1 MLALRCSTPIYG
13 GYNGGGGGYLS
24 CCPCDVVR
32 LYTGIITGEG
42 GLPVLLALRC
52 STPIY
57 GGYNGGGEGYLSRGP
72 CNVVHLYTGDITGEE
87 WVTCRVGLAV

>member
-24 CCPCDVVR
+24 CWRCGVVR
-32 LYTGIITGEG
+32 
-42 GLPVLLALRC
+42 
-52 STPIY
+52 
-57 GGYNGGGEGYLSRGP
+57 
-72 CNVVHLYTGDITGEE
+72 LYTGDITGEE